1 MKNSLPAVQA
11 WAVQILVVAR
21 EWKAGTRSWWFMRN
35 ESVREKV
42 TGLFVIEGEVNLFTS
57 CLEPSLARVR
67 RGKYE
72 ESG

>member
-21 EWKAGTRSWWFMRN
+21 EWKAGTRSWWFMRD

-42 TGLFVIEGEVNLFTS
+42 TGLFVIGGEVSLFTS

>member
-1 MKNSLPAVQA
+1 MKNSFPAVQA

-21 EWKAGTRSWWFMRN
+21 EWKAGTRSWWFMRDK
-35 ESVREKV
+35 SVREKV
-42 TGLFVIEGEVNLFTS
+42 TGLFVIGGEVSLFTS